1 MGQRRR
7 RTDVV
12 QDEEE
17 DWLVTYA
24 DAITLLMA
32 FFVMLISFS
41 KVDLVRFEQVQAG
54 IQEQISGPVQGGE
67 GGDSESGSSE
77 TDSAE
82 AVSNSRP
89 IFSLGTKVQAIID
102 TVAQMPPGD
111 VNVGFDDEGI
121 VIDFVV
127 GSFFEP
133 RSVKMTEGARFV
145 LRQIRYELEEPP
157 YDLYFV
163 DVEGHTDDVPFS
175 DERFPSNWELS
186 ATQAATVVR
195 FFIDE
200 GIPPRRLQAAGYAE
214 SRPKLPA
221 KDILGEPIPEN
232 RRLNRR
238 IAIRLHP

>member
-1 MGQRRR
+1 MPKRRR
-7 RTDVV
+7 SDAI
-12 QDEEE
+12 QEEEE
-17 DWLVTYA
+17 DWIVTYA

-32 FFVMLISFS
+32 FFVMLVSFS
-41 KVDLVRFEQVQAG
+41 KVDLVRFEEVQAG
-54 IQEQISGPVQGGE
+54 IQEEISGPTQGGE
-67 GGDSESGSSE
+67 GGDAESGSSE
-77 TDSAE
+77 AESAD
-82 AVSNSRP
+82 AISSSRP
-89 IFSLGTKVQAIID
+89 IFSLGNKVQTIID

-111 VNVGFDDEGI
+111 VQVGFDDEGI

-133 RSVKMTEGARFV
+133 RTVTMTKEARLI

-175 DERFPSNWELS
+175 DAQFPSNWELS

-195 FFIDE
+195 YFIEE
-200 GIPPRRLQAAGYAE
+200 GIPAGRLQAAGYAD

-232 RRLNRR
+232 RRVNRR